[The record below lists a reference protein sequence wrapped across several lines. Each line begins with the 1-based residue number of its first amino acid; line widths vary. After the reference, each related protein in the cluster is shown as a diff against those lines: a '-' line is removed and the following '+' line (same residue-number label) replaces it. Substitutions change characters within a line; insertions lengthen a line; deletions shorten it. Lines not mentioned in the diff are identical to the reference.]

1 MRDVSAVSR
10 RVAPVSAV
18 MISAALGQSPG
29 RPLIDHYSDKIP
41 SAPRQS
47 GSAETSRHVA
57 ASPDSGTG
65 NAPRNDAKCCN
76 GRPPPCG
83 HRDKAADPKRS
94 LSPAGRSR
102 SGSVAA
108 YPWYSDHGQSLRVLL
123 RVTRLK
129 NAPRFLFIPGKKA
142 HQSVIVCLALRV
154 QIRQV
159 YVIALAEATRCAGML
174 GAVCHRHQCSKP
186 TLSRNCQMLLVLL
199 PPKGPTE

>member
-18 MISAALGQSPG
+18 MISAVLGQSAG

-57 ASPDSGTG
+57 ASLDSGTG

-102 SGSVAA
+102 FGSAITGSHFEF
-108 YPWYSDHGQSLRVLL
+108 YL
-123 RVTRLK
+123 RVTSLK
-129 NAPRFLFIPGKKA
+129 NAPRFLFITGEKA